1 MTRMFRDICH
11 DQYIVEKITYHT
23 LFFGLLATSLNEVIR
38 GKKDLKM
45 VNDEPVYYI
54 ELL

>member
-11 DQYIVEKITYHT
+11 VQYIVVKITNHT
-23 LFFGLLATSLNEVIR
+23 LFFGPLATLSNEVIR
-38 GKKDLKM
+38 GKKDIEV